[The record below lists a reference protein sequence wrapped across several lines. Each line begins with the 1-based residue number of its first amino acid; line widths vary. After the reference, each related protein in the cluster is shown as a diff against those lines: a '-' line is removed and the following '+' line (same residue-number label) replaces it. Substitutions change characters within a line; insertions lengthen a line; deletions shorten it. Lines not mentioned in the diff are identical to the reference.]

1 MINFMKTGLNLQPI
15 NEPIVKEVME
25 KYNFT
30 KFSPAINYIIQEYKR
45 LSSIEED
52 IVNTDKK
59 DNENKKPVEHDFSNW
74 FVVEEKE

>member
-1 MINFMKTGLNLQPI
+1 MKTGLNLQPI

-45 LSSIEED
+45 LSEVENDVVSVDKED
-52 IVNTDKK
+52 DK
-59 DNENKKPVEHDFSNW
+59 DKKPVEHDFSSW
-74 FVVEEKE
+74 FVAEEKK